1 MMISDSLIEAC
12 IKNDRKGQK
21 KLYELLLPY
30 LTNLCYRYLHNTHYL
45 DDAVQESFIRLFKYI
60 HQFDPSKGTMK
71 AWAGKIAIHC
81 SLEYNRKEKPDVSLD
96 TAAAK
101 QLSIPASAVEQLS
114 ADHIMEVLKKIPT
127 EHREVFMLHCIDGY
141 SHQEIGQMLSIDEGN
156 SRKRL
161 SRAREAL
168 KELLQ
173 PMEPKKN
180 EVVPNSSVA

>member
-1 MMISDSLIEAC
+1 MLIPDSLVEAC

-60 HQFDPSKGTMK
+60 NQFDPSKGTMK
-71 AWAGKIAIHC
+71 SWAGKIAIHC
-81 SLEYNRKEKPDVSLD
+81 SLEHNRKEKQDVSID
-96 TAAAK
+96 TGAAK
-101 QLSIPASAVEQLS
+101 HLSIPASAAEQLS
-114 ADHIMEVLKKIPT
+114 ADHIMELLKKLPVD
-127 EHREVFMLHCIDGY
+127 HREVFMLHCIDGY

-168 KELLQ
+168 KDLLQ
-173 PMEPKKN
+173 PVEPKKN
-180 EVVPNSSVA
+180 EVAPNSSVA